1 MEEDRPHAFR
11 RVMNLPGRME
21 TQRAIIA
28 DYKNH
33 AACFDAIAGYLK
45 KNGNRLRSC
54 CGAATTHCSIS
65 LKRYPGCRICRV

>member
-28 DYKNH
+28 DYKSTPRVSMRSP
-33 AACFDAIAGYLK
+33 AI
-45 KNGNRLRSC
+45 
-54 CGAATTHCSIS
+54 
-65 LKRYPGCRICRV
+65 